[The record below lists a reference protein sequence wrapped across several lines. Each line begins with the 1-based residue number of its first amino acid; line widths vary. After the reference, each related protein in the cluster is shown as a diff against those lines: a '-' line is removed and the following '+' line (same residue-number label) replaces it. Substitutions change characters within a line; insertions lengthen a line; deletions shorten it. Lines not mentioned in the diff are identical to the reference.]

1 MLIFLNGQRNL
12 IIFPKETLEE
22 LNKPKYFQ
30 ISSDGKGILIRYSN
44 RKQLA
49 EACTVEYP
57 LKANSYGFHLRD
69 EKVADALRKRYGWD
83 DYLYAI
89 DVIPFLRAFAI
100 DPAYAQKTN
109 TRNVGL

>member
-30 ISSDGKGILIRYSN
+30 ISSDGKGILVRYSN
-44 RKQLA
+44 WEQFA

-57 LKANSYGFHLRD
+57 LTTNSYGFHIRD
-69 EKVADALRKRYGWD
+69 EKAADALRKQYGWEE
-83 DYLYAI
+83 YLYA
-89 DVIPFLRAFAI
+89 VNAVPIPGAIVI
-100 DPAYAQKTN
+100 DPAKAQKTKI
-109 TRNVGL
+109 RNEGV

>member
-30 ISSDGKGILIRYSN
+30 ISSDGKGILIRYSK

-69 EKVADALRKRYGWD
+69 EKVADA
-83 DYLYAI
+83 I
-89 DVIPFLRAFAI
+89 DVIPFLGAFAI

-109 TRNVGL
+109 TRNAGL